1 MSTASDTI
9 KDKDKGKSG
18 GIGQFI
24 RDTRSEW
31 NKSSFPS
38 SENVINTTVI
48 VLISVVL
55 FTIYLYFVDLS
66 WVFLLDQLAKV
77 VNAIYGI

>member
-1 MSTASDTI
+1 MSTASDTV

-24 RDTRSEW
+24 RDTHSEW
-31 NKSSFPS
+31 KKSSFPS
-38 SENVINTTVI
+38 SENVVNTTII
-48 VLISVVL
+48 VLISVVF
-55 FTIYLYFVDLS
+55 FTIYLYLVDLS

-77 VNAIYGI
+77 INAIAGI

>member
-18 GIGQFI
+18 GIMQFL
-24 RDTRSEW
+24 RDTQSEW
-31 NKSSFPS
+31 KKSSFPS
-38 SENVINTTVI
+38 SENVINTTLIVI
-48 VLISVVL
+48 ISVVI
-55 FTIYLYFVDLS
+55 FTIYLYLVDLG

-77 VNAIYGI
+77 VNAIAGI